1 MKKIFLL
8 ILMSLSTYCVQSQEL
23 KIDKNQNN
31 SAGIDK
37 RIVEVFGNQLENLVL
52 NDTQRL
58 SDLTDILDNR
68 TEIIEQ
74 KNTSN
79 EKYLKLSSVPLFNKY
94 NQNLERDKIFNKNNF
109 NVLKYDLEFYAKS
122 VKVYRIDNTNYLLV
136 IQPQNL
142 KR

>member
-1 MKKIFLL
+1 
-8 ILMSLSTYCVQSQEL
+8 MSLSTYCVQSQEL

-79 EKYLKLSSVPLFNKY
+79 EKYVKLSSVSLFNKY

-109 NVLKYDLEFYAKS
+109 NVLKYDLEFFAKS

-136 IQPQNL
+136 IQPQIL